1 MLKTHSFIKI
11 QLALVRLPYPL
22 KKSENT
28 FKSPSIFVFITMATN
43 KETYKLWI
51 LTQNLKKKKK
61 KKKRANFINIQLECF
76 FFFFFSSK
84 IKYIYNFFK
93 PKSQTSKDS
102 KRIITFTKSIMFDVN
117 IKTVSYCHWI
127 KNASLPSL
135 VIAYSYGLRSND
147 TATLEL
153 GRCHW
158 KVEAKWHHFLSKCIW
173 DRMVWK
179 TMDMCI

>member
-1 MLKTHSFIKI
+1 MNSNTKF
-11 QLALVRLPYPL
+11 
-22 KKSENT
+22 KKE
-28 FKSPSIFVFITMATN
+28 K
-43 KETYKLWI
+43 KE
-51 LTQNLKKKKK
+51 
-61 KKKRANFINIQLECF
+61 KKKRANFINIQLECFFF

-158 KVEAKWHHFLSKCIW
+158 KVETKWHHFFLSVFEIGRYERLWTCVYKGVKVKRMNENANSFLCVRDRRSWNIEPNEINSSLKILNTKC
-173 DRMVWK
+173 
-179 TMDMCI
+179 